1 MSRKFFIDRRNSSDR
16 RSGEDQRYN
25 PRLDLPHKRRR
36 TSQERRRQAASRL
49 EDFYA
54 LSEINASE
62 HPQKGLLH

>member
-1 MSRKFFIDRRNSSDR
+1 MSRKFFVDRRNNSDR

-36 TSQERRRQAASRL
+36 TMQERRRRAASRL

-54 LSEINASE
+54 LSDISASE
-62 HPQKGLLH
+62 QLNKGLLH